1 MNIVPRE
8 ETKQDGTE
16 WTFRG
21 RITSSTAGIVPI
33 RDGKI
38 QSRAGVSE
46 IKSNYLRDDEVT
58 LDDGVYSEEN
68 DSETIYAGHKEKG
81 WRFI

>member
-1 MNIVPRE
+1 M
-8 ETKQDGTE
+8 
-16 WTFRG
+16 
-21 RITSSTAGIVPI
+21 
-33 RDGKI
+33 
-38 QSRAGVSE
+38 SE